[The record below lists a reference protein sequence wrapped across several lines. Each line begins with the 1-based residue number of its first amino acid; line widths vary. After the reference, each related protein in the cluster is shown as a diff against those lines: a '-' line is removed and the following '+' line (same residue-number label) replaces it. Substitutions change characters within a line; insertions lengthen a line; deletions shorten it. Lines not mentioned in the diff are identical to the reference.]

1 MKGCEIISKSSLF
14 VNKNPS
20 SFILPKQF
28 FQTFKNAF
36 SSLNDQHVQGQ
47 SHCRDY
53 ELLGA
58 RDVSDFGKRHQVD
71 QLGFG
76 HRQTYVTSKSQKNVR
91 FVKNVN
97 RHSSKILV
105 LDAK

>member
-14 VNKNPS
+14 VNKNPRS
-20 SFILPKQF
+20 LTLPKQF

-76 HRQTYVTSKSQKNVR
+76 H
-91 FVKNVN
+91 
-97 RHSSKILV
+97 
-105 LDAK
+105 